1 VKILKDPSTTNN
13 ESSRTICMNFGT
25 LNRATIPDMS
35 AQIQYPGRVSRVN
48 PSGQAL
54 LFRHGNRFDAAFQR
68 AAWKPLRADGKRNV
82 RKDVK
87 LELEFEV
94 ARIHRFASHEL
105 VLVFGH
111 LAVQR
116 DFGNCSFD
124 HFRTDNIYTEHHGI
138 ELYSKQSSQS
148 CLDFLHVSS
157 LCSSSA
163 APENRVC
170 R

>member
-1 VKILKDPSTTNN
+1 
-13 ESSRTICMNFGT
+13 MNFGT

-94 ARIHRFASHEL
+94 ARTLGTALSTIFEQII
-105 VLVFGH
+105 FI
-111 LAVQR
+111 Q
-116 DFGNCSFD
+116 
-124 HFRTDNIYTEHHGI
+124 NIM
-138 ELYSKQSSQS
+138 
-148 CLDFLHVSS
+148 V
-157 LCSSSA
+157 
-163 APENRVC
+163 
-170 R
+170 